1 MITDYY
7 SILGVTKDANLET
20 IKKAFRK
27 EIALY
32 HPENNKAPEAREKF
46 DVLIEAFNVLS
57 NKKKREAYD
66 LMLEKSFSSTVP
78 MVISQKEEETYE
90 DWKKEAK
97 KKSKKSW
104 ESDLTDLLL
113 LDLFF
118 DVGIFGM
125 FDDFGDIIGDTIGDV
140 FDLF

>member
-7 SILGVTKDANLET
+7 SVLGVSKDADLET

-27 EIALY
+27 KIALY
-32 HPENNKAPEAREKF
+32 HPENNKSPEAREKF
-46 DVLIEAFNVLS
+46 DLLVEAFNVLS
-57 NKKKREAYD
+57 DGKKRAEYD
-66 LMLEKSFSSTVP
+66 KILNKRNLNTP
-78 MVISQKEEETYE
+78 MVITPKEEKQYD

-104 ESDLTDLLL
+104 ETDLTDLLL
-113 LDLFF
+113 LELFF
-118 DVGIFGM
+118 DVGFLGLFGE
-125 FDDFGDIIGDTIGDV
+125 FGEAIGDGLGDV

>member
-7 SILGVTKDANLET
+7 SILDVDKTANLET
-20 IKKAFRK
+20 IKKAFRTQ
-27 EIALY
+27 IALY
-32 HPENNKAPEAREKF
+32 HPENNSSPDAKQKF
-46 DVLIEAFNVLS
+46 DSLIEAFNVLS
-57 NKKKREAYD
+57 NKEKRQEYD
-66 LMLEKSFSSTVP
+66 VILEKIKSDKAL
-78 MVISQKEEETYE
+78 VITQKEKETYK

-104 ESDLTDLLL
+104 ESDLTDVLL

-118 DVGIFGM
+118 DFGFLSL
-125 FDDFGDIIGDTIGDV
+125 FDDFGDSIGDTIGDV

>member
-7 SILGVTKDANLET
+7 SILNINKDADFDT
-20 IKKAFRK
+20 IKKAFRTQ
-27 EIALY
+27 IALY
-32 HPENNKAPEAREKF
+32 HPENNKSPEAKEKF
-46 DVLIEAFNVLS
+46 DIIIEAFNVLS
-57 NKKKREAYD
+57 DKEKRKDYD
-66 LMLEKSFSSTVP
+66 IILEKSFSNKP
-78 MVISQKEEETYE
+78 MVITKKEEQNYK
-90 DWKKEAK
+90 DWQKEAK

-113 LDLFF
+113 LDLFL
-118 DVGIFGM
+118 DVGMFGL

>member
-7 SILGVTKDANLET
+7 SILSVDKNADLET

-27 EIALY
+27 QITLY
-32 HPENNKAPEAREKF
+32 HPENNKSPEAKEKF
-46 DVLIEAFNVLS
+46 DIIIEAINVLS
-57 NKKKREAYD
+57 NDKKRAEYD
-66 LMLEKSFSSTVP
+66 IILEKSFSNKP
-78 MVISQKEEETYE
+78 MVITPKEEKTYE
-90 DWKKEAK
+90 NWQKEAK

-113 LDLFF
+113 LDLFL
-118 DVGIFGM
+118 DVSMFGM
-125 FDDFGDIIGDTIGDV
+125 FDDFGDIIGDSLGDV

>member
-7 SILGVTKDANLET
+7 SILSVDKNADLET

-27 EIALY
+27 QIALY
-32 HPENNKAPEAREKF
+32 HPENNKSPEAKEKF
-46 DVLIEAFNVLS
+46 DIIIEAFNVLS
-57 NKKKREAYD
+57 NNKKRAEYD
-66 LMLEKSFSSTVP
+66 IILEKSFSNKP
-78 MVISQKEEETYE
+78 MVITPKEEKTYE
-90 DWKKEAK
+90 NWQKEAK

-113 LDLFF
+113 LDLFL
-118 DVGIFGM
+118 DVSMFGV
-125 FDDFGDIIGDTIGDV
+125 FDDFGDIIGDSLGDV

>member
-7 SILGVTKDANLET
+7 SILDIEKNADLET
-20 IKKAFRK
+20 VKKAFRTQ
-27 EIALY
+27 IALY
-32 HPENNKAPEAREKF
+32 HPENNKLPEAKEKF
-46 DVLIEAFNVLS
+46 DIIIEAFNVLS
-57 NKKKREAYD
+57 DKEKRKDYD
-66 LMLEKSFSSTVP
+66 IILEKSFSNKP
-78 MVISQKEEETYE
+78 MVITKKEEQNYK
-90 DWKKEAK
+90 DWQKEAK

-113 LDLFF
+113 LDLFL
-118 DVGIFGM
+118 DVGMFGL

>member
-7 SILGVTKDANLET
+7 SILDVDKTANLET
-20 IKKAFRK
+20 IKKAFRTQ
-27 EIALY
+27 IVLY
-32 HPENNKAPEAREKF
+32 HPENNASPDAKQKF
-46 DVLIEAFNVLS
+46 DSLIEAFNVLS
-57 NKKKREAYD
+57 NKKKRQEYNVI
-66 LMLEKSFSSTVP
+66 LEKSRSNKSI
-78 MVISQKEEETYE
+78 VITQKETHNYKE
-90 DWKKEAK
+90 WQKEAK

-118 DVGIFGM
+118 DFGFLSL
-125 FDDFGDIIGDTIGDV
+125 FDDFGDNIGDTIGDV

>member
-7 SILGVTKDANLET
+7 SILGVEKDADLET

-27 EIALY
+27 NIALY
-32 HPENNKAPEAREKF
+32 HPENNTSPEAREKF
-46 DVLIEAFNVLS
+46 DALIEAFNVLS
-57 NKKKREAYD
+57 DKDKRLAYD
-66 LMLEKSFSSTVP
+66 DMLAKQSTNKP
-78 MVISQKEEETYE
+78 MVITEKEEKTYE

-118 DVGIFGM
+118 DIGMFGM
-125 FDDFGDIIGDTIGDV
+125 FDDFGDIIGDTLGDV
-140 FDLF
+140 FDIF